1 MRSRGEPVNRSS
13 NKSHVLIQIVLYILV
28 SNCSTRLV
36 LQEHCLQFALD
47 AAIVFYDFMTFH
59 KSKICFSHD
68 IIQCIGVGFQIL
80 EM

>member
-36 LQEHCLQFALD
+36 LQELRPRHCLQFALD

-68 IIQCIGVGFQIL
+68 IVH
-80 EM
+80 